1 MLESVTDLPLC
12 LCVLKHMAPLARGG
26 GPSSCQKNNFTMD
39 FCFCGAISNLK
50 ASVSERF
57 QT

>member
-12 LCVLKHMAPLARGG
+12 LCVLKLMAPLARGTHL
-26 GPSSCQKNNFTMD
+26 PAKKYNFTMD

>member
-26 GPSSCQKNNFTMD
+26 AHLPAKKIILRWIF
-39 FCFCGAISNLK
+39 
-50 ASVSERF
+50 ASVVQF
-57 QT
+57 QI